1 MDKEALAKTMV
12 TKLREW
18 ASQVSSTDPDAA
30 RRQKLLNI
38 LLMGLGSLAL
48 INLVVAS
55 AFRIVARCD
64 TVDLIHGMSVAVGG
78 ILIVYGINR
87 FVSGWLAGFLF
98 LLIVNVV
105 IAFSDNPLQV
115 VEGRSLF
122 HFTIPILV
130 ASFILRPWASF
141 VMAGMSSA
149 VVGAV
154 ALIYLEDYI
163 PPIPSMLSFFAFA
176 FVAWLSARSQK
187 DALDSARQ
195 INREAQREIAERKR
209 VEAALKA
216 SEERYRTLIDMC
228 PDSFVVT
235 DLQGTYRMC
244 NQQTVALMEAESD
257 EALVGTSI
265 LERVVE
271 PDRASVLT
279 VMRETIEHGVVRNV
293 EATLKTL
300 RSHPFPAEINA
311 ALLRDADGTPSGF
324 IGLTRDL
331 TQRKKAE
338 ESLKRSNAELL
349 VINAVHVAF
358 NTHTDL
364 TEGLS
369 DVVDEVLDLLPSVG
383 LWLHIFPSGD
393 ADHREIV
400 VERGIEGSGDSEW
413 LQARINADVREREAP
428 IAMSRFDDTP
438 IVLRDDALPPS
449 CRAIGIPLKAQRGA
463 IGVLGVR
470 LIGDQSV
477 GVGAQN
483 DGFRAVDLRFLRAV
497 SSQVGLAIENARLT
511 QEAAEAQ
518 ALRELDR
525 MRSELIANFSHDL
538 KTPLGLIKMSCTTLM
553 RDDADFDADL
563 QVEVL
568 QDIDAQADRLASIVD
583 RVLELGQLES
593 GQWKLSR
600 GPVDLT
606 DLIRSTVST
615 VRKSLTDHHLK
626 CSLPRAPIDVYVD
639 AKRVEGVVQNLLNN
653 AVKYSPADTE
663 ITVTGECEDGHAL
676 VTVKDQGIGIPE
688 EDLERIFERFYR
700 VDNVL
705 TRQVNG
711 TGLGLA
717 VSRSIVR
724 AHGGRIWAEN
734 NPDGGAALRFTLPLN
749 YEGSAGRPGAL
760 GSD

>member
-1 MDKEALAKTMV
+1 MIAKLMD
-12 TKLREW
+12 W
-18 ASQVSSTDPDAA
+18 ASHVSSTDPDAA
-30 RRQKLLNI
+30 RRQKLLNV
-38 LLMGLGSLAL
+38 LLIGLGSLAL
-48 INLVVAS
+48 VNLLVATG
-55 AFRIVARCD
+55 FRFVAGCD
-64 TVDLIHGMSVAVGG
+64 TVDLIHGMLVAIGG
-78 ILIVYGINR
+78 ILIVYWINR
-87 FVSGWLAGFLF
+87 YLSGSLAGFLF
-98 LLIVNVV
+98 LLILTLVM
-105 IAFSDNPLQV
+105 AFSDAPRQV

-141 VMAGMSSA
+141 VMAGLTSA

-154 ALIYLEDYI
+154 ALFYLEDYV
-163 PPIPSMLSFFAFA
+163 PPIPSMVSFFAFA
-176 FVAWLSARSQK
+176 FVAWLSARIQK

-195 INREAQREIAERKR
+195 INRDAQREIAERKR

-216 SEERYRTLIDMC
+216 SEERYRTLIDVC

-235 DLQGTYRMC
+235 DLQGTYKMC
-244 NQQTVALMEAESD
+244 NQQTVMLMEAESD
-257 EALVGTSI
+257 EDLVGTTI

-279 VMRETIEHGVVRNV
+279 VMRETMEHGVVRNV
-293 EATLKTL
+293 EATLRTL

-369 DVVDEVLDLLPSVG
+369 DVIDEVLDLLPSVG
-383 LWLHIFPSGD
+383 LWFHVFPSGD

-400 VERGIEGSGDSEW
+400 VDRGIEGSGDNEW
-413 LQARINADVREREAP
+413 LQVRLNADVREREAP
-428 IAMSRFDDTP
+428 IAMARSDDTP
-438 IVLRDDALPPS
+438 IVLRDDELPPS
-449 CRAIGIPLKAQRGA
+449 CRAIGIPLKAQRGV

-470 LIGDQSV
+470 LIGDESEEA
-477 GVGAQN
+477 GAQD
-483 DGFRAVDLRFLRAV
+483 DGFRAVDLRFLRAL
-497 SSQVGLAIENARLT
+497 SSQVALAIENARLT

-563 QVEVL
+563 QMEVL

-606 DLIRSTVST
+606 DLIRATVST
-615 VRKSLTDHHLK
+615 VRKSLTDHHIT
-626 CSLPRAPIDVYVD
+626 CSLPRVPIDVYGD
-639 AKRVEGVVQNLLNN
+639 AKRVEQVVQNLLSN

-663 ITVTGECEDGHAL
+663 ITITGKREDGYAL

-688 EDLERIFERFYR
+688 QDLERIFERFYR

-705 TRQVNG
+705 TRQVSG

-724 AHGGRIWAEN
+724 AHGGRIWAAN
-734 NPDGGAALRFTLPLN
+734 NPDGGATLWFTIPLN
-749 YEGSAGRPGAL
+749 REG
-760 GSD
+760 